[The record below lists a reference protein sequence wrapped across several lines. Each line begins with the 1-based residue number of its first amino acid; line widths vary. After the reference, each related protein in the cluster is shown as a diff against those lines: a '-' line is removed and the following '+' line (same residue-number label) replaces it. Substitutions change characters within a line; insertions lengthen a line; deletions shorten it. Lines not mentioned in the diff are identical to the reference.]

1 MSGARSAARR
11 VRLASCLA
19 LLGVLV
25 VAACGDGRGEG
36 APDGGG
42 AEAEAE
48 AEAEAGAT
56 GAAER
61 SPTVVVGSKAF
72 TEGVLLGDIAA
83 LALEA
88 AGVPAQ
94 HRRELGGTRILWEA
108 LRRGDIDVYPDYTG
122 TILEEVL
129 SDRPELTTG
138 DLEPTLRELG
148 IGISEPL
155 GFSNTYVLGVTR
167 EVAAR
172 DGLAKVS
179 DLRAHPGLVF
189 GFSNEFMDRGDG
201 WPALQRAYGLMPH
214 DVRGIDHDLGYRAI
228 AGGTIDVIDLY
239 STDAE
244 IEQYDLVAL
253 EDDRGHF
260 PDYEAVWLYRLDLA
274 ERTPAAVEAL
284 GGLAGSIDEA
294 GMIEMNAAVKLNR
307 EPSRRV
313 AARFLAARGIRVGD
327 VAERTRFDRIVGY
340 TLDHLALVA
349 ISMALALLVALPLGV
364 LAARSPGAGRVILGV
379 VGILYTIPALALLVF
394 MIPLLGIG
402 ATPAIVALFL
412 YSLLP
417 IVRNTHAGLTGLPRP
432 LRESAEAL
440 GLSEWSRLRRVE
452 LPLALPSIMAGIKTA
467 VVINIGT
474 ATLGALIGAG
484 GLGQPILTGIRL
496 ADTGLILEGAVPAAL
511 LALVAQGA
519 FDLLERWIVPKGL
532 RF

>member
-1 MSGARSAARR
+1 MRGARGGRRGTRAVCLVLLVGLAATGCGEERG
-11 VRLASCLA
+11 AGWA
-19 LLGVLV
+19 PGGG
-25 VAACGDGRGEG
+25 GDGSGTGAGAG
-36 APDGGG
+36 AP
-42 AEAEAE
+42 EP
-48 AEAEAGAT
+48 
-56 GAAER
+56 
-61 SPTVVVGSKAF
+61 SPTIVVGSKAF
-72 TEGVLLGDIAA
+72 TEGVLLGDIAT
-83 LALEA
+83 LAIEA
-88 AGVPAQ
+88 AGVPAE

-129 SDRPELTTG
+129 SDQPELTAA
-138 DLEPTLRELG
+138 DLESTLRELG
-148 IGISEPL
+148 IGISAPL

-179 DLRAHPGLVF
+179 DLRAHPELVF

-201 WPALQRAYGLMPH
+201 WPALQRAYDLRPD

-244 IEQYDLVAL
+244 IEQYDLATL
-253 EDDRGHF
+253 EDDFGHF

-274 ERTPAAVEAL
+274 ERGPRAIEAL
-284 GGLAGSIDEA
+284 GDLAGSIDAA
-294 GMIEMNAAVKLNR
+294 GMIEINAAVKLNR

-313 AARFLAARGIRVGD
+313 AAGFLAARGVRVGD
-327 VAERTRFDRIVGY
+327 VTERTRFDRIAGY

-349 ISMALALLVALPLGV
+349 ISMALALLAALPLGV
-364 LAARSPGAGRVILGV
+364 LAARSPGAGRVILGI

-440 GLSEWSRLRRVE
+440 GLSEWARLRRIE
-452 LPLALPSIMAGIKTA
+452 LPLASPSIMAGIKTA

-511 LALVAQGA
+511 LAIMAQGA
-519 FDLLERWIVPKGL
+519 FDLLERWIVPRGMRL
-532 RF
+532 